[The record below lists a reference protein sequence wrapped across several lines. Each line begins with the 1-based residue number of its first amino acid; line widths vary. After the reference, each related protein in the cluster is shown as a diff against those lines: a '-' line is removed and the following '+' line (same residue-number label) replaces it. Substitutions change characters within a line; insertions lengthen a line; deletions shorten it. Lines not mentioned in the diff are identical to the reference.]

1 MKNKNK
7 VLFLCNE
14 DSPRSQMAVDF
25 LSQYG
30 GEFFEVFSAQDP
42 RNVNQMTWQ
51 VMNEIGHNP
60 SNPITKPILTGEQA
74 PHYDYVVTLD
84 CHANINDLVVTTS
97 DGRMDWCVDE
107 PVAAASNPEQQ
118 LQQYRS
124 VRDQV
129 QAAVLDWLFEKGVAL
144 D

>member
-1 MKNKNK
+1 K

-30 GEFFEVFSAQDP
+30 GEFFEVFSTSHDP
-42 RNVNQMTWQ
+42 QNVNQMTYQ
-51 VMNEIGHNP
+51 VMNEVGHNP
-60 SNPITKPILTGEQA
+60 SNPITKPITAGDKL
-74 PHYDYVVTLD
+74 PRFDYVITLG
-84 CHANINDLVVTTS
+84 CQETITDLDLSKNSETVE
-97 DGRMDWCVDE
+97 WCIDDPAVQ
-107 PVAAASNPEQQ
+107 SGTPEKQ

-129 QAAVLDWLFEKGVAL
+129 QAQVLDWLLEKGVAF